1 MWMCVKVQ
9 YSKTYCFFSLG
20 LSAMNSYICAKSI
33 KVLLLTSRN
42 VRPPIATANRRVN
55 SCVVGTQYHRPLVL
69 CNIMI
74 DEHIINGKTT
84 LL

>member
-9 YSKTYCFFSLG
+9 YSNTHCFFSLG

-55 SCVVGTQYHRPLVL
+55 SCVVGTQYR
-69 CNIMI
+69 NMI
-74 DEHIINGKTT
+74 DEHIIINGKTT